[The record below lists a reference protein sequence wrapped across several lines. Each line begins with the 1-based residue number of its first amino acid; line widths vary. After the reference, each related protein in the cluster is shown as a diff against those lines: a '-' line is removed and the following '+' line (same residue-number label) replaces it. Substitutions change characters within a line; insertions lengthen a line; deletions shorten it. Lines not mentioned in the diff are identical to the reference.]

1 MQTLNLVLLTANE
14 LIEVKTRLRNLNSP
28 QSRELF
34 SKLYRSNRAADF
46 CFRFRCLITLQVLV
60 PQRSSRVQLVSAF
73 SSLRAR
79 FKSRGGDVR
88 NNCLSPPH
96 VALLVCSL
104 AIFSAEFEITVN
116 TLMEIDK
123 LVQLLE
129 SPVFMSLRLQLLE
142 PQRYS
147 RTW

>member
-1 MQTLNLVLLTANE
+1 VFSLCLLSQVYELASNLVVEMYAIIVYLL
-14 LIEVKTRLRNLNSP
+14 R
-28 QSRELF
+28 
-34 SKLYRSNRAADF
+34 
-46 CFRFRCLITLQVLV
+46 
-60 PQRSSRVQLVSAF
+60 
-73 SSLRAR
+73 
-79 FKSRGGDVR
+79 
-88 NNCLSPPH
+88 H